1 MGKFWLTKFNVNGE
15 QDGGNLGVPKKLRW

>member
-15 QDGGNLGVPKKLRW
+15 QDGGNLGVPKNLRW